1 MENASQ
7 ALIIAGAVLVAIL
20 IIAISVYVYNNSR
33 TAASTSL
40 SAMTTQEI
48 EAFNNQFESYKG
60 KQTGSKVMSLLGKL
74 IANASVYK
82 DQIEKIPDVYNG
94 KDHESIN
101 LNTDLENYT
110 KKLSEFK
117 NEVEKKHMYNVVFSY
132 NTDGLLE
139 KIFIWYDKDNTS
151 TEEVSIIE

>member
-60 KQTGSKVMSLLGKL
+60 KQT
-74 IANASVYK
+74 SVYK